1 MQSLNQSLKNR
12 REFLGKFIERAV
24 IVKYWSKGLESFIK
38 AVEVRLIVQSE
49 DVNTSWTGPK
59 VKKEDLRKYNTSL
72 VACGFVG
79 SKREPH
85 ALYVETC
92 LPIMNVSN
100 KYCHEFTCINSW
112 GQIKPTL
119 KLKSVSDVY
128 QIHYVS
134 LFTVSQIVIASSG
147 ESAKTHCDVFG
158 IYDQVINDEA
168 VLFRQRHSASQE
180 GQGNLL
186 YKTKDGFAIGQIG
199 SKPCLENNSVDSLFY
214 VVRQTGDRCY
224 VPLAKWQFFGRYILI
239 NQFLF

>member
-1 MQSLNQSLKNR
+1 MKKL
-12 REFLGKFIERAV
+12 I
-24 IVKYWSKGLESFIK
+24 SKLLSKDCTSTISKPSNAYGN
-38 AVEVRLIVQSE
+38 EV
-49 DVNTSWTGPK
+49 
-59 VKKEDLRKYNTSL
+59 
-72 VACGFVG
+72 
-79 SKREPH
+79 
-85 ALYVETC
+85 
-92 LPIMNVSN
+92 
-100 KYCHEFTCINSW
+100 TCINSW

-180 GQGNLL
+180 GEGQGNLL

-214 VVRQTGDRCY
+214 VVRQTGDRRY
-224 VPLAKWQFFGRYILI
+224 VPLAKWQFFGRYILL